1 MSLIVRKMKVEDVPA
16 AHEIDKLSFTLPW
29 PERSLRFEVTNN
41 PAARCWVAELDDH
54 LVGMLILWIL
64 VDEAHIATLA
74 THHEFRR
81 QGIAKQL
88 LVTALK
94 EAFIEGAH
102 SALLEV
108 RAGNEPA
115 QALYRKFGFEVV
127 GRRERYY
134 KDNNEDA
141 VLMTLHP
148 LPAVPLLRF
157 EISKSVTGRKKN

>member
-1 MSLIVRKMKVEDVPA
+1 MSLIVRRMTVEDVPA

-29 PERSLRFEVTNN
+29 PERSLRFEVSDN
-41 PAARCWVAELDDH
+41 PGARCWAAELDGR
-54 LVGMLILWIL
+54 LVGMLVLWMI

-81 QGIAKQL
+81 RGIAKQL
-88 LVTALK
+88 LVIALK
-94 EAFIEGAH
+94 DAYTEGAR

-108 RAGNEPA
+108 RAGNEAA
-115 QALYRKFGFEVV
+115 QAMYRKFGFEVV

-141 VLMTLHP
+141 VLMTLSRLPVEP
-148 LPAVPLLRF
+148 LSHF
-157 EISKSVTGRKKN
+157 EDAGKTG